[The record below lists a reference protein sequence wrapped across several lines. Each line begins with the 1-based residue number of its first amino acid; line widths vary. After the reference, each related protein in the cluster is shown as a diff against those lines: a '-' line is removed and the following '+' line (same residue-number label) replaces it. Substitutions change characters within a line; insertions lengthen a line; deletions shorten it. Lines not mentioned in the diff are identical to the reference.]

1 MPVDVREEKY
11 AKSGATRATR
21 TQTASSKSKRPIR
34 TKLVTGL
41 RSPPASFYSA
51 PLCTRVLCAAFAM
64 PRKWRNARGRSG
76 RFLRWWRSVGRYH
89 GSAAP
94 RRPLRARRAARHS
107 LAAMTA
113 RCARRARVTR
123 HEKPLGSNGERAPL
137 LWSAC
142 APATSATVAQG
153 NQNTHTKH
161 PPPSSPKTTLPC
173 QPPHPTPTA
182 VPDTAT
188 AKVLI
193 ATQTQI

>member
-21 TQTASSKSKRPIR
+21 TQTASSKSKRPIL
-34 TKLVTGL
+34 TKLVTAL

-123 HEKPLGSNGERAPL
+123 HEKPLGSNGERAPPL
-137 LWSAC
+137 ERVRSRHERDGRARQ
-142 APATSATVAQG
+142 PE
-153 NQNTHTKH
+153 HTY
-161 PPPSSPKTTLPC
+161 
-173 QPPHPTPTA
+173 QTPTA
-182 VPDTAT
+182 VLPQNDAPMPTT
-188 AKVLI
+188 SPNPNRRS
-193 ATQTQI
+193 